1 MLDTDFQELMAILS
15 VPRPNGSVTERK
27 TSQDL
32 QRWLQKHNI
41 PYHIHSFRQYP
52 YLFETTGI
60 WLILSRTLLALA
72 VWLRWG
78 WGSLP
83 IAVLGLLGGTL
94 DIALHLPLVSW
105 PGARRAENIV
115 VEFTPPDPKQELIL
129 SAHYDSK
136 TELLDHHQ
144 RMFFLKNLRLGIVIT
159 LILGLIGPLE
169 SWLRSQG
176 SIWTALIYWIGA
188 VLALALIIL
197 AWGLGLNLST
207 GRLLRPSQGAVD
219 NGAACAILLGLAES
233 LNTEGIISGMQSG
246 SAQENIFASI
256 ASKPEKQEQ
265 FPLQN
270 LKLTLALFS
279 GEEINMQGSRA
290 YVRDRDWPLPAG
302 ALNLEVMSQDG
313 DYVFWELDGNVFHLA
328 PTSAQINK
336 AIRSAVTT
344 ITGVDARPAGPVNSD
359 GASFL
364 SAGIPTSV
372 IGTYDLN
379 WVDTGFHRPSD
390 NLQRIVMKRLPE
402 GVKILTDILYQFER
416 EESSPFFR
424 KISP

>member
-1 MLDTDFQELMAILS
+1 MLDSDFQELMAILS
-15 VPRPNGSVTERK
+15 VPRPNGSSAERK

-32 QRWLQKHNI
+32 QGWLQKHNI

-60 WLILSRTLLALA
+60 WLILSRSLLALA

-78 WGSLP
+78 WWSLP

-115 VEFTPPDPKQELIL
+115 LEFTPPDPKRELIL

-159 LILGLIGPLE
+159 LVLGLIGPME
-169 SWLRSQG
+169 SWLRAQG
-176 SIWTALIYWIGA
+176 SGWAGPTYWIGA
-188 VLALALIIL
+188 VLALLLIIL

-207 GRLLRPSQGAVD
+207 GRLLPPSQGAVD

-233 LNTEGIISGMQSG
+233 LNTEGLVSDKLSGR
-246 SAQENIFASI
+246 AQEHTFPYTS
-256 ASKPEKQEQ
+256 SPPENEGQ
-265 FPLQN
+265 FSLQN

-290 YVRDRDWPLPAG
+290 YVHDRDWHLPVS

-313 DYVFWELDGNVFHLA
+313 DYVFWELDGNVFHLE
-328 PTSAQINK
+328 PTSAQIND
-336 AIRSAVTT
+336 AVRSAVTA
-344 ITGVDARPAGPVNSD
+344 ITGAGARPAGPVNSD

-364 SAGIPTSV
+364 SVGIPTSV

-379 WVDTGFHRPSD
+379 WVDTGFHSPSD
-390 NLQRIVMKRLPE
+390 NLERIVMRRLPE
-402 GVKILTDILYQFER
+402 GVRILRNILYQFER
-416 EESSPFFR
+416 EQSSTLFR
-424 KISP
+424 KINP